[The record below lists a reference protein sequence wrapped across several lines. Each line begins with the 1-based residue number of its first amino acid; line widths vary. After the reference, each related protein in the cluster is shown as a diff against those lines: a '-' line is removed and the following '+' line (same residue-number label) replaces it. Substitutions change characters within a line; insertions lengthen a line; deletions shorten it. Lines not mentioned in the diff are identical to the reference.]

1 MEEPEVIADFQEN
14 MFSGHNREG
23 ACMNSQ
29 RCITRTMITTEKK
42 VKSYFL
48 GASSS
53 QTESQY
59 GGREESIKS
68 YFKLRI
74 YWLLVASGKV
84 GFSFNNMTPSGL
96 AIPQGMPHSQE

>member
-29 RCITRTMITTEKK
+29 RCKTRTMITTEKK

-74 YWLLVASGKV
+74 YWHLVS
-84 GFSFNNMTPSGL
+84 
-96 AIPQGMPHSQE
+96 

>member
-29 RCITRTMITTEKK
+29 RCKTCTMITTKAK

-53 QTESQY
+53 QTEFQHE
-59 GGREESIKS
+59 GRKECIKS
-68 YFKLRI
+68 Y
-74 YWLLVASGKV
+74 S
-84 GFSFNNMTPSGL
+84 
-96 AIPQGMPHSQE
+96 

>member
-14 MFSGHNREG
+14 MFSGHNRED

-29 RCITRTMITTEKK
+29 RCKTCTMIITKTK

-53 QTESQY
+53 QTEFQH
-59 GGREESIKS
+59 GGREESKKS
-68 YFKLRI
+68 Y
-74 YWLLVASGKV
+74 S
-84 GFSFNNMTPSGL
+84 
-96 AIPQGMPHSQE
+96 